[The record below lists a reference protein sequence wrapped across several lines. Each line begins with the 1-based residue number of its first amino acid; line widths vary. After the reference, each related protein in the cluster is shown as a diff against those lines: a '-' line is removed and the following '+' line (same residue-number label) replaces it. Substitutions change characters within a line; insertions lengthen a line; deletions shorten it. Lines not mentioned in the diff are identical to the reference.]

1 MEKSKIFTKEIALIN
16 DATLQRFT
24 RYYLDNWTP
33 DIFWTTGA
41 SASGKFHPDF
51 AKGEGGLVRHTKAVV
66 MFCDELM
73 RMSQWAYM
81 TDARKD
87 IAIMACIFHDTCKYG
102 MTNEVETSE
111 YKNHAENAAINVEK
125 AWNEYFDKW
134 GNPNTQCPYEL
145 TQAIRSHMGQWSTN
159 RDDRPFTPVDRLVH
173 LADYVASRNFLSIPV
188 LEDNGEDCP
197 F

>member
-1 MEKSKIFTKEIALIN
+1 MEKSEIFAKEIALIK
-16 DATLQRFT
+16 DATLQRFV

-102 MTNEVETSE
+102 MTNEVDTTE
-111 YKNHAENAAINVEK
+111 YKNHAENAAENVEL
-125 AWNEYFDKW
+125 AWNEYFDKY
-134 GNPNTQCPYEL
+134 NDPKVQCPYEL
-145 TQAIRSHMGQWSTN
+145 TQAIRAHMGQWSTN
-159 RDDRPFTPVDRLVH
+159 RDDRPFTPIDRLVH
-173 LADYVASRNFLSIPV
+173 LADYVASRNFLSIPE
-188 LEDNGEDCP
+188 LEVTDK
-197 F
+197 

>member
-1 MEKSKIFTKEIALIN
+1 MKKSELFAKEIALIK
-16 DATLQRFT
+16 DETLRRFT
-24 RYYLDNWTP
+24 AHYFNNCVP

-41 SASGKFHPDF
+41 SASGKYHPEF

-87 IAIMACIFHDTCKYG
+87 IAIMACLFHDTCKYG
-102 MTNEVETSE
+102 MTNEVNTME
-111 YKNHAENAAINVEK
+111 YKNHAANAATHVANC
-125 AWNEYFDKW
+125 WYNYF
-134 GNPNTQCPYEL
+134 NNCAPYEL
-145 TQAIRSHMGQWSTN
+145 TQAIKSHMGQWSTN

-173 LADYVASRNFLSIPV
+173 MADYIASRNFISIPE
-188 LEDNGEDCP
+188 LEDTGEDCP

>member
-1 MEKSKIFTKEIALIN
+1 MEKSEIFAKEIALIK
-16 DATLQRFT
+16 DERLQNFA
-24 RYYLDNWTP
+24 RYYLDYWTP

-87 IAIMACIFHDTCKYG
+87 TAIMACIFHDTCKYG
-102 MTNEVETSE
+102 MTNKVDTNE
-111 YKNHAENAAINVEK
+111 YKNHAENAAINVEL
-125 AWNEYFDKW
+125 AWNKYF
-134 GNPNTQCPYEL
+134 NAACPYEL

-159 RDDRPFTPVDRLVH
+159 RDDRPFTPIDRLVH
-173 LADYVASRNFLSIPV
+173 LADYISSRSFLSIPE
-188 LEDNGEDCP
+188 LEIKA
-197 F
+197 

>member
-1 MEKSKIFTKEIALIN
+1 MKSEIFAKEIALIK
-16 DATLQRFT
+16 DPSLQRFT
-24 RYYLDNWTP
+24 AHYFDYCTP
-33 DIFWTTGA
+33 DIFWETGA
-41 SASGKFHPDF
+41 SASGKYHPDF

-66 MFCDELM
+66 MFCDELL

-87 IAIMACIFHDTCKYG
+87 IAIMACLFHDTCKYG
-102 MTNEVETSE
+102 MTNEVDTSE
-111 YKNHAENAAINVEK
+111 YKNHAENAAINVAES
-125 AWNEYFDKW
+125 WGEYFNDY
-134 GNPNTQCPYEL
+134 CPYEL

-159 RDDRPFTPVDRLVH
+159 RDDRPFTPIDRLVH
-173 LADYVASRNFLSIPV
+173 LADYIASRNFISIPE

>member
-1 MEKSKIFTKEIALIN
+1 MEKSEIFAKEIALIK
-16 DATLQRFT
+16 DMTLQRFT

-73 RMSQWAYM
+73 KMSQWAYM

-102 MTNEVETSE
+102 MTNEVNTAE
-111 YKNHAENAAINVEK
+111 YKNHAENAAVNVEL
-125 AWNEYFDKW
+125 AWNEYFDRYNDPRVK
-134 GNPNTQCPYEL
+134 CPYEL
-145 TQAIRSHMGQWSTN
+145 MQAIRSHMGQWSTN

-173 LADYVASRNFLSIPV
+173 LADYVASRNFLSIPE
-188 LEDNGEDCP
+188 LEVTGE
-197 F
+197 

>member
-1 MEKSKIFTKEIALIN
+1 MKKSEIFAKEIALIK
-16 DATLQRFT
+16 DETLQRFT

-33 DIFWTTGA
+33 DIFWITGA

-51 AKGEGGLVRHTKAVV
+51 AKGEGGLVRHTKAVI

-102 MTNEVETSE
+102 MTNEVDTAE
-111 YKNHAENAAINVEK
+111 YKNHAENAADNVEL
-125 AWNEYFDKW
+125 AWNEYFDKY
-134 GNPNTQCPYEL
+134 NDSKVQCPYEL

-159 RDDRPFTPVDRLVH
+159 RNDRPFTPIDRLVH
-173 LADYVASRNFLSIPV
+173 MADYIASRNFLSIPE
-188 LEDNGEDCP
+188 LEVIDK
-197 F
+197 

>member
-1 MEKSKIFTKEIALIN
+1 MEKSEIFTKEIALIK
-16 DATLQRFT
+16 DATLKRFT
-24 RYYLDNWTP
+24 HYYLNNWTP

-41 SASGKFHPDF
+41 SASGKFHPEF
-51 AKGEGGLVRHTKAVV
+51 AKGDGGLVRHTKAVV

-102 MTNEVETSE
+102 MTNEVDTSE
-111 YKNHAENAAINVEK
+111 YKNHAENAAINVEL
-125 AWNEYFDKW
+125 AWNEYFDKYS
-134 GNPNTQCPYEL
+134 NPNVKCPYEL

-159 RDDRPFTPVDRLVH
+159 RDDRPFTPIDRLVH
-173 LADYVASRNFLSIPV
+173 LADYVASRNFLSIPE